1 MTKKLLFILTFLFFS
16 GMIFFTL
23 FAESIHNAFLPE
35 VTAARP
41 EKRLF
46 SFEYV
51 DENGK
56 FQSGSSE
63 NIAVP
68 SEMLENDIYIIYL
81 AEKNGT
87 KRFFVRLAP
96 VQTGK
101 ESDGYTE
108 IVSGIVFSDRIVIST
123 TKELFDGC
131 EVIVK

>member
-87 KRFFVRLAP
+87 KRFLYVLLLCRPAKK
-96 VQTGK
+96 VTG
-101 ESDGYTE
+101 
-108 IVSGIVFSDRIVIST
+108 IRR
-123 TKELFDGC
+123 
-131 EVIVK
+131 